1 MAGVSEVA
9 VRALAEVSVG
19 DSIGPVTV
27 PVTRETLVAYADASG
42 DQNPIHQDEDFARS
56 VGLPDVIAH
65 GMWTLGAT
73 GTVVADWAGD
83 AGRVVEFGT
92 RFTKPVVVPASGA
105 EVVVAG
111 VVKAV
116 DAESGRVT
124 VDLTTTAGGEK
135 VLGRC
140 VAVVRL
146 D

>member
-1 MAGVSEVA
+1 MAA
-9 VRALAEVSVG
+9 RPLAEVSVG
-19 DSIGPVTV
+19 DVVGPVTV
-27 PVTRETLVAYADASG
+27 AVSRDTLVGYANASL
-42 DQNPIHQDEDFARS
+42 DQNPIHQDEAFARS

-65 GMWTLGAT
+65 GMWTMAAS

-92 RFTKPVVVPASGA
+92 RFIKPVVVPLSGN
-105 EVVVAG
+105 EIVVQG

-116 DAESGRVT
+116 DAATGRVR
-124 VDLTTTAGGEK
+124 VDLTTTCAGEK

>member
-1 MAGVSEVA
+1 MAARPLSQ
-9 VRALAEVSVG
+9 VSVG
-19 DSIGPVTV
+19 DDIGPVTV
-27 PVTRETLVAYADASG
+27 PVSRETLVAYAAASL

-65 GMWTLGAT
+65 GMWTMGASA
-73 GTVVADWAGD
+73 TVVTDWAGD

-105 EVVVAG
+105 EVVVQG

-116 DAESGRVT
+116 DEETGRVT
-124 VDLTTTAGGEK
+124 VELTTTSAGEK

>member
-1 MAGVSEVA
+1 MATRTATVPSYDA
-9 VRALAEVSVG
+9 VEVG
-19 DSIGPVTV
+19 DQLPAQTFTI
-27 PVTRETLVAYADASG
+27 RRADLVRYAGASG
-42 DQNPIHQDEDFARS
+42 DFNVIHWNQRVAVS

-65 GMWTLGAT
+65 GMWTMGASA
-73 GTVVADWAGD
+73 TVVTDWAGD

-92 RFTKPVVVPASGA
+92 RFTKPVVVPVSGN
-105 EVVVAG
+105 EVVVQG

-116 DAESGRVT
+116 DAETGRVT
-124 VDLTTTAGGEK
+124 VDVTTTCEGEK

>member
-1 MAGVSEVA
+1 VA
-9 VRALAEVSVG
+9 ARALAEVSVG
-19 DSIGPVTV
+19 DTIGPVTI
-27 PVTRETLVAYADASG
+27 PVTRATLVAYADASG

-65 GMWTLGAT
+65 GMWTMGAT
-73 GTVVADWAGD
+73 GSVVADWAGD
-83 AGRVVEFGT
+83 AGRVVEYGT
-92 RFTKPVVVPASGA
+92 RFTKPVVVPVSGA
-105 EVVVAG
+105 EIVVSG

-116 DAESGRVT
+116 DPESGRVT

>member
-1 MAGVSEVA
+1 MTARPLSG
-9 VRALAEVSVG
+9 VSVG
-19 DSIGPVTV
+19 DVVGPVTV
-27 PVTRETLVAYADASG
+27 PVSRDTLVGYADASL
-42 DQNPIHQDEDFARS
+42 DQNPIHQDEAFARS

-65 GMWTLGAT
+65 GMWTMGAS

-92 RFTKPVVVPASGA
+92 RFTKPVVVPVTGN
-105 EVVVAG
+105 EIVVEG

-116 DAESGRVT
+116 DADTGRVT
-124 VDLTTTAGGEK
+124 VDLTTTCGGEK

>member
-1 MAGVSEVA
+1 MAG
-9 VRALAEVSVG
+9 RALSDVSVG
-19 DSIGPVTV
+19 DVVGPVSV
-27 PVTRETLVAYADASG
+27 PVTREVLVAYAHASG
-42 DQNPIHQDEDFARS
+42 DQNPIHQDEAFARS

-65 GMWTLGAT
+65 GMWTMGAS
-73 GTVVADWAGD
+73 GSVVADWAGD

-92 RFTKPVVVPASGA
+92 RFTKPVVVPAGGT
-105 EVVVAG
+105 EIVVEG

-124 VDLTTTAGGEK
+124 VDVTTTCGGEK

-146 D
+146 S

>member
-1 MAGVSEVA
+1 MTTRRLSEVT
-9 VRALAEVSVG
+9 VG
-19 DSIGPVTV
+19 DPLGPVAV
-27 PVTRETLVAYADASG
+27 PVTRETLRAYAAASG
-42 DQNPIHQDEDFARS
+42 DHNPIHQDEAFARS

-65 GMWTLGAT
+65 GMWTMGAS

-92 RFTKPVVVPASGA
+92 RFTKPVVVPAGGA
-105 EVVVAG
+105 SIEVAG

-116 DAESGRVT
+116 DEESGRAT
-124 VDLTTTAGGEK
+124 VELTTTSGGEK